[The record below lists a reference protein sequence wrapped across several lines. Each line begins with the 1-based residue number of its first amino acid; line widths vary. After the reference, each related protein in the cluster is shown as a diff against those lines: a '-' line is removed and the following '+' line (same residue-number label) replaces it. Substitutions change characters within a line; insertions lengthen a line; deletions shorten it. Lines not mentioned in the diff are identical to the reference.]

1 MANTQLIRDY
11 IHASGY
17 KLQYIAQGLD
27 LSTNALHQKLLGSTQ
42 FKVDEAE
49 KLSAIL
55 GLTMLERDA
64 CFFDGENRLT
74 RSMAEPLPDRR

>member
-1 MANTQLIRDY
+1 MANTKLIRDY
-11 IHASGY
+11 IQASGY
-17 KLQYIAQGLD
+17 KLQYIARGLN

-64 CFFDGENRLT
+64 CFFDGENRLM
-74 RSMAEPLPDRR
+74 RSMAVTTAERR

>member
-1 MANTQLIRDY
+1 MANTTLIRDY
-11 IHASGY
+11 IQASGY

-64 CFFDGENRLT
+64 CFFDSENRLT
-74 RSMAEPLPDRR
+74 RSMAALHPDRR